1 MSYNI
6 KQLRLGDCINFPTKG
21 EIVGINYILRD
32 ENEKVIEST
41 YDWGKI
47 FEWKIGSPSI
57 VQ

>member
-21 EIVGINYILRD
+21 EIVGIHYILRD

-57 VQ
+57 V